1 MRLRSGVSVRRLMTG
16 ALVVTAIVVA
26 TGPGPAGAGTPPSIA
41 LLTAVDVSDQGTFDR
56 VTFTFEG
63 GVPEVLQAAYFSGP
77 VSLNPSGLPLE
88 PPLIGDARL
97 MLTLSNASGFDLT
110 MDPVDDTFPGPDRIQ
125 PDLPA
130 LVDLALVV
138 DFEATM
144 NGAFGLRG
152 GEVPAEVR
160 VEASPT
166 RVVVDIPHS
175 APRPIVARPTF
186 TG

>member
-1 MRLRSGVSVRRLMTG
+1 MRLRSGGSVRRLVAG
-16 ALVVTAIVVA
+16 AVVVTAIVVA
-26 TGPGPAGAGTPPSIA
+26 TGPGPAGAGSAPSIA
-41 LLTAVDVSDQGTFDR
+41 LLTAVDVSDQGSFDR

-63 GVPEVLQAAYFSGP
+63 GPPEVLQAAYFSGP
-77 VSLNPSGLPLE
+77 VSLTPSGEPLE
-88 PPLIGDARL
+88 PPLAGEARL
-97 MLTLSNASGFDLT
+97 TLTLSNASGVDLS
-110 MDPVDDTFPGPDRIQ
+110 MDPFVDTFPGPDRIQ

-130 LVDLALVV
+130 LVDLALVG

-144 NGAFGLRG
+144 NWAFGLRG

-175 APRPIVARPTF
+175 APRAIVARPSF